1 MEVLRDELKSIAERL
16 NISVQVS
23 MDEENNVLKVYT
35 DGADMLKR
43 ARSGLRDVLELV
55 YTTAE
60 HHPYWNI
67 AYNAAEILNILL
79 ERWNDTLDRNE
90 MDELEWRA
98 VELKHAIEK
107 INTDRDRDRDRDRE
121 A

>member
-1 MEVLRDELKSIAERL
+1 MEALRDELKSVAERL

-35 DGADMLKR
+35 DTADMLKR
-43 ARSGLRDVLELV
+43 ARAGLRDVLELA

-67 AYNAAEILNILL
+67 AYNAAEILNVLL
-79 ERWNDTLDRNE
+79 ERWNDTLSRDEIN
-90 MDELEWRA
+90 ELEWRA
-98 VELKHAIEK
+98 VELKSAIEK
-107 INTDRDRDRDRDRE
+107 IGR
-121 A
+121 